1 MMAKALSLLGLMESA
16 TGDNQRDDP
25 AKQEVGSLERS
36 AEDRINDA
44 LFGGGCVT

>member
-16 TGDNQRDDP
+16 TGDNQRTEP
-25 AKQEVGSLERS
+25 AQKEVGSLERS